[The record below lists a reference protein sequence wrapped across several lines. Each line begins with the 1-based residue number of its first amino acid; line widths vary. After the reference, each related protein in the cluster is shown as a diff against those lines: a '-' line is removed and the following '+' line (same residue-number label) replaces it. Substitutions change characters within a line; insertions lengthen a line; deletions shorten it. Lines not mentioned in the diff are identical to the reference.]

1 MFELPARC
9 NEDDNGQRRKRQMRQ
24 IQDVVATEDGT
35 HLLVL
40 LTDGGV
46 LYFSTELS
54 GGAQS
59 GGGGGAGSAA
69 LVEFPTMSRV
79 EGEDSAWALR
89 RVGSRGMV
97 VLLKAHREED
107 GEGNTLVSI
116 SPLTGMPFFSST
128 LCTPCV
134 ISNVCIFM

>member
-1 MFELPARC
+1 MCISLSSSREMFELPARC

-24 IQDVVATEDGT
+24 IQDVVSTEDGT

-59 GGGGGAGSAA
+59 GGGVSGGASAA
-69 LVEFPTMSRV
+69 LVEFPGMGRV
-79 EGEDSAWALR
+79 EGDNCAWALR
-89 RVGSRGMV
+89 RVGSRGTV
-97 VLLKAHREED
+97 VLIKAHRHED

-116 SPLTGMPFFSST
+116 CPLTG
-128 LCTPCV
+128 L
-134 ISNVCIFM
+134 N

>member
-24 IQDVVATEDGT
+24 IQDVVSTEDGT

-46 LYFSTELS
+46 LYFSTELP
-54 GGAQS
+54 GGGTQS
-59 GGGGGAGSAA
+59 GAGGA
-69 LVEFPTMSRV
+69 LVEFPGMARV
-79 EGEDSAWALR
+79 EGENCAWALR
-89 RVGSRGMV
+89 RVGSRGVV
-97 VLLKAHREED
+97 VLLKAQRQED

-116 SPLTGMPFFSST
+116 CPLAGTNCLLQFVFK
-128 LCTPCV
+128 
-134 ISNVCIFM
+134 I